1 MNHPNQ
7 IRRARGRLRTTQVPA
22 TLCGLGGGVRN
33 WPLLGS
39 GGIDPSALK
48 GRAKAPS
55 NATARHHPGGSFAFV
70 MATGIVVI
78 AVASQGL
85 RSIGESLFAV
95 NLVAFAG
102 LATRREK
109 PRLADGLDGTWLLV
123 SVATEALAVLGTF
136 VAGGFTR
143 PEIVIY
149 LCW

>member
-85 RSIGESLFAV
+85 SSIGESLFAV

-102 LATRREK
+102 LSSLMLL
-109 PRLADGLDGTWLLV
+109 RLIGDRAAVIAELSHHRIAAGFLTI
-123 SVATEALAVLGTF
+123 VASLAVL
-136 VAGGFTR
+136 
-143 PEIVIY
+143 
-149 LCW
+149 